1 MLPGKSQLG
10 KMFNKT
16 TFDNKVSTTV
26 KFLLFFTV
34 SLVFVIASR
43 NNFFF
48 WDTITQVS
56 VPANWYFDTSFRYF
70 FVPNET
76 GTDHPTI
83 TGMYLAAVWKLFGRS
98 LLVSHLAFLPFISGI
113 LFQLFRYIE
122 RSGESKYVIWLIFL
136 VVLCDPTLVS
146 QMSLLTFDIIQIF
159 AFLWCINSVTDKK
172 VKQLAVAFALLCL
185 TSLRGMICGGGIIIF
200 YLIAE
205 YKNYKKLTHKML
217 IPFLPGIIILV
228 LFYVGFYLNKQSFTY
243 STGINKWE
251 QFSQFASPLEMLRN
265 IGIFGWRLID
275 FGRIG
280 IWIVFA
286 FLIIKL
292 VLKRTKADK
301 FMENTLL
308 VILTQFIVFFPAC
321 IIYRNPFGH
330 RYLLPIIIPVAI
342 ITTYWILN
350 HAKRRLIY
358 VTVFAIL
365 ISGWFWIYPVRISQ
379 GWDSTP
385 AHWPYYEL
393 RTKML
398 KFMESEKIPV
408 LTTGSFFP
416 NTASLRLID
425 LSRSNAAFKEADLA
439 SDNYILFSNIYN
451 LKDPVIDDLF
461 LNNNW
466 IPIKSISKRNVSL
479 ILFKSSIIHQKP

>member
-1 MLPGKSQLG
+1 
-10 KMFNKT
+10 
-16 TFDNKVSTTV
+16 
-26 KFLLFFTV
+26 
-34 SLVFVIASR
+34 
-43 NNFFF
+43 
-48 WDTITQVS
+48 
-56 VPANWYFDTSFRYF
+56 
-70 FVPNET
+70 
-76 GTDHPTI
+76 
-83 TGMYLAAVWKLFGRS
+83 
-98 LLVSHLAFLPFISGI
+98 
-113 LFQLFRYIE
+113 
-122 RSGESKYVIWLIFL
+122 
-136 VVLCDPTLVS
+136 
-146 QMSLLTFDIIQIF
+146 
-159 AFLWCINSVTDKK
+159 
-172 VKQLAVAFALLCL
+172 
-185 TSLRGMICGGGIIIF
+185 
-200 YLIAE
+200 
-205 YKNYKKLTHKML
+205 
-217 IPFLPGIIILV
+217 
-228 LFYVGFYLNKQSFTY
+228 
-243 STGINKWE
+243 
-251 QFSQFASPLEMLRN
+251 
-265 IGIFGWRLID
+265 
-275 FGRIG
+275 
-280 IWIVFA
+280 
-286 FLIIKL
+286 
-292 VLKRTKADK
+292 
-301 FMENTLL
+301 MENTLL

-416 NTASLRLID
+416 NTASLRLTD
-425 LSRSNAAFKEADLA
+425 LSNINDAFKEADLA

-466 IPIKSISKRNVSL
+466 IPLKRISKRNVSL
-479 ILFKSSIIHQKP
+479 VLFKRNINHQKP